1 MKINGVQKEYP
12 EYLSVSE
19 LLLREGF
26 QKGRVAVEL
35 NEEMIAKDTYDE
47 VMVKDSDVVEIVS
60 FMGGGSR

>member
-19 LLLREGF
+19 LLLLEGF

-35 NEEMIAKDTYDE
+35 NEEIVAKDTYDE

-60 FMGGGSR
+60 FMGGVSR

>member
-12 EYLSVSE
+12 GYRSVSE
-19 LLLREGF
+19 LLLQEGF

-35 NEEMIAKDTYDE
+35 NEEIIAKDTYDE

>member
-19 LLLREGF
+19 LLLLEGF

-35 NEEMIAKDTYDE
+35 NEEIVAKDTYDE